1 MKEAKAIDGDLGEV
15 QYTMGDRLLDK
26 LEELKGS
33 NREVLDQIQKLMY
46 YVIVIG
52 ALNGTVSVG
61 KIVESATSTSSNL
74 QEKGLA
80 EHVRSQNPSIDSRE
94 KGPSDG

>member
-1 MKEAKAIDGDLGEV
+1 MEGDKTTGGDLGEG
-15 QYTMGDRLLDK
+15 QYTVGDRLLDK
-26 LEELKGS
+26 LEELKAS

-74 QEKGLA
+74 QGKGLA
-80 EHVRSQNPSIDSRE
+80 EHVGSQNQSIYSR
-94 KGPSDG
+94 